1 MLDGHRAVMMR
12 ADAEANG
19 SRTGRGNVNF
29 TQPMCMT
36 PRLVS
41 THIPS
46 RCRFVAAHG
55 VNTFTVVRGN
65 ELYEPGYSQTSI
77 IKLTS
82 LTLRVFI
89 LTHVLSSGQ
98 DYDSVTLNILAR
110 FDMTLL
116 SA

>member
-41 THIPS
+41 PHIPS

-55 VNTFTVVRGN
+55 VDIFTVVRGY

-77 IKLTS
+77 TKLTS
-82 LTLRVFI
+82 VTLRVFI
-89 LTHVLSSGQ
+89 LTNVPSSGQ
-98 DYDSVTLNILAR
+98 DSTIL
-110 FDMTLL
+110 
-116 SA
+116 